1 MPTSKTSQACSN
13 TRILGKQR
21 TAENFERLVALMLL
35 AFQALP
41 SLWRQMH
48 PPFRLQ
54 AVEGS
59 LPSEAKYG
67 RDEKSCCLH
76 IWCSINRTS
85 HNVPLFQLLGIRD
98 FGICLLL
105 SPASL
110 GTRYWN
116 QPYKFYQN
124 FLTEIV
130 EALGQLDNCDM
141 FLRPSKSVNKS
152 LVSTVGR
159 SVWCQLFLISDAN
172 LISLMTPSMF
182 AKKFMCKS
190 PGPQS
195 HQSGVYSRTL
205 ESVALR
211 DHNI

>member
-1 MPTSKTSQACSN
+1 M
-13 TRILGKQR
+13 
-21 TAENFERLVALMLL
+21 TADASSV
-35 AFQALP
+35 
-41 SLWRQMH
+41 
-48 PPFRLQ
+48 RLQ
-54 AVEGS
+54 AVEGA

-76 IWCSINRTS
+76 IWCSINRTMS
-85 HNVPLFQLLGIRD
+85 RFSAPRD
-98 FGICLLL
+98 PWLWDMPSSQPSQPGKM
-105 SPASL
+105 
-110 GTRYWN
+110 TRYWN
-116 QPYKFYQN
+116 QPHKMYQN
-124 FLTEIV
+124 LLTEIV
-130 EALGQLDNCDM
+130 VALGQLDNCDM

-159 SVWCQLFLISDAN
+159 SVWCQLFLISDVN

-195 HQSGVYSRTL
+195 HQSGVCSRTL

-211 DHNI
+211 DRNI